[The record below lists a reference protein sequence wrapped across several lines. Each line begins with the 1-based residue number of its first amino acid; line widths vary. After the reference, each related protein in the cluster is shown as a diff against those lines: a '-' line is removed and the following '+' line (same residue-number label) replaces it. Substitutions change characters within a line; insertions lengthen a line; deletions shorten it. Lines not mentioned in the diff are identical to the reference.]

1 MSTLLLDDGR
11 SLTGLVIDDTPD
23 TIRVIDAEGR
33 STSVR
38 RAAIEERAV
47 QQVSLMPA
55 GYDRTLS
62 PEELAD
68 IVAFLLVQKRPAG
81 QVAAGP

>member
-1 MSTLLLDDGR
+1 
-11 SLTGLVIDDTPD
+11 
-23 TIRVIDAEGR
+23 
-33 STSVR
+33 
-38 RAAIEERAV
+38 V

-68 IVAFLLVQKRPAG
+68 IVAFLLAQKQPAG
-81 QVAAGP
+81 QVAAMEATP